1 MKVFVPGGKDPIYG
15 IKRVDANNLEA
26 CLYTPEMGAVDCG
39 ATLAATPTDDEW
51 HVVLASYKT
60 YFDPSDYTKSGIK
73 WVLHLD
79 GTASNVY
86 T

>member
-1 MKVFVPGGKDPIYG
+1 
-15 IKRVDANNLEA
+15 
-26 CLYTPEMGAVDCG
+26 MGATGDCG
-39 ATLAATPTDDEW
+39 ANLSGAIADDEW

>member
-1 MKVFVPGGKDPIYG
+1 MLG
-15 IKRVDANNLEA
+15 
-26 CLYTPEMGAVDCG
+26 TVDCG
-39 ATLAATPTDDEW
+39 ANLNQAIADDEW